1 MRQFQVLDQSAVDSA
16 TGILSLIARGGSAS
30 LALRREGEYVSI
42 SASLGALEI
51 ALRPRVRDLIR
62 ALRQLQPNDGLQ
74 TTRQVGSGDCFLGLG
89 LRSDG
94 TLILRPTLVGDASGY
109 FCLNLTLAP
118 DVAATL
124 RGWLGDEG

>member
-109 FCLNLTLAP
+109 FCLNLTLSP
-118 DVAATL
+118 DVAAAL
-124 RGWLGDEG
+124 RGWLGDEA